1 MLHGEHRKSEDERRR
16 EKMID
21 FKSYSFS
28 NGKGQVTTTCREISN
43 NLSYKLIFNASLTV

>member
-1 MLHGEHRKSEDERRR
+1 MLHGEHRKRERCEKRED
-16 EKMID
+16 D